1 MPGAVEFTPVTS
13 QLGVPTRVERGDLI
27 FRPADLDDAAAVAD
41 VLSEVYPAQ
50 PSDPEV
56 LRHWWASMDPAWT
69 VERFI
74 IEHGGSTVG
83 IANQIHAPWEK
94 LSKRYGRVGANLRPG
109 LRTEDRLARAFD
121 LVEDRSRRD
130 GTEVWSAGT
139 YEDDQF
145 LVDFLQARGYR
156 EERRGKAWELD
167 LVANRERLTKM
178 AEASRERMR
187 RQGITIGVFSDDP
200 DPDKYR
206 KTHEMN
212 EEATQDVPT
221 TVPHV
226 AEPLDQF
233 MKWLRSPSTHEDR
246 LWIAR
251 RGDDIVGM
259 SILAYPPKRGH
270 VATDWTGTARSV
282 RGQGVARAL
291 KLETVM
297 QAIALGVTKVQTD
310 NDSQNAPIL
319 HLNEEMGYTQIPGWI
334 QLLKA
339 AT

>member
-1 MPGAVEFTPVTS
+1 MTTRAEAS
-13 QLGVPTRVERGDLI
+13 AERVERRDI
-27 FRPADLDDAAAVAD
+27 AFRSATLDDATAVAD
-41 VLSEVYPAQ
+41 VLTELYPEQ
-50 PSDPEV
+50 PEDPEV
-56 LRHWWASMDPAWT
+56 LRHWWASIDPNWT
-69 VERFI
+69 VERFV
-74 IEHGGSTVG
+74 IEHAGKAVG
-83 IANQIHAPWEK
+83 VASHMHTPWEQLTRK
-94 LSKRYGRVGANLRPG
+94 YGRVGANVRPA
-109 LRTEDRLARAFD
+109 LRTEERYANAFD
-121 LVEDRSRRD
+121 FVEERSRQT
-130 GTEVWSAGT
+130 GTEVFTAGT
-139 YEDDQF
+139 YEDDRF
-145 LVDFLQARGYR
+145 LIDFLERRGYA

-167 LVANRERLTKM
+167 LVRNRERLAKM
-178 AEASRERMR
+178 AEESRARMR
-187 RQGITIGVFSDDP
+187 RQGIKIMVFSNDP
-200 DPDKYR
+200 DPDRYR

-226 AEPLDQF
+226 PEPLDQF
-233 MKWLRSPSTHEDR
+233 MKWLKSPSTHEDR

-251 RGDDIVGM
+251 RGEDIVGI
-259 SILAYPPKRGH
+259 SILAYPPQRGH

-297 QAIALGVTKVQTD
+297 QAIELGVTKVQTD

-334 QLLKA
+334 QFLKD